1 MCTKR
6 DDYINI
12 HIQTIHTYTK
22 HMTTQHT
29 QHLQK
34 LQLSL
39 NPLCYTSDFIFLHST
54 LTSFFIWL
62 CWSSLLMGFSLVRR
76 IGATL
81 LRGKQAFH
89 CSGFSCGAQAL
100 GCMGFSSCS
109 PWSPE
114 HRLMGFSSCSSWSP
128 EHRLNSCGSWV
139 FLLSSMWDLGSG
151 IELMS
156 LALAGRFFTTETPW
170 KASPISF
177 CI

>member
-12 HIQTIHTYTK
+12 HIHTIHTYTE

-29 QHLQK
+29 QHLQN

-62 CWSSLLMGFSLVRR
+62 CWSSLLMRFSLVRR
-76 IGATL
+76 VGATL
-81 LRGKQAFH
+81 LCGKQAFH
-89 CSGFSCGAQAL
+89 CSGFSCGAWAL
-100 GCMGFSSCS
+100 GCMGFSS
-109 PWSPE
+109 
-114 HRLMGFSSCSSWSP
+114 FSSWSP

-139 FLLSSMWDLGSG
+139 FLLSGTWDLGSG

-156 LALAGRFFTTETPW
+156 LALAARFFTTETPW
-170 KASPISF
+170 KVCPISF